1 MVCDQSHGIGGT
13 STPTSAH
20 SDQPRRDRG
29 PTGSPPAVAAPT
41 LPSGL
46 RGTRIQ
52 GRPLPPQGGEGSS
65 GRVHAPVPRRPVV
78 RHGRGPVKAVRGDRA
93 VAPAQPAVVA
103 RGVTPYGS
111 ATARGRP
118 RFGTVA
124 GLNGGRRRSSSVPRR
139 VSVTA
144 GFRNRIRAG
153 TCGVKVCFAR
163 MCTRGARVVNS
174 LGWTVGPGCLQGL
187 RNLGNTCFMN
197 SVLQTLLVSHTWRG
211 VLLTH
216 VGRMRA
222 ARGAGSTRARVTTT
236 PGGDVDTHEARASTQ
251 GVSRGRGRA
260 RGGRVGVPRRRSAPR
275 VDGTADGMLTG
286 AFAKYVR
293 FTPPVQPVTAFDAHM
308 W

>member
-1 MVCDQSHGIGGT
+1 M
-13 STPTSAH
+13 
-20 SDQPRRDRG
+20 
-29 PTGSPPAVAAPT
+29 
-41 LPSGL
+41 
-46 RGTRIQ
+46 
-52 GRPLPPQGGEGSS
+52 PPQGGEGSS

-197 SVLQTLLVSHTWRG
+197 SVLQTLLASHTWRG

-286 AFAKYVR
+286 KSGSGTGCQPSAHETPAKPRASRSHVR
-293 FTPPVQPVTAFDAHM
+293 GRRQRGTARRTHTTSAPVQCKTRRYVGPARAGTPAALHGTARSRTC
-308 W
+308 